1 MVKKVMDLTIFDSI
15 TDQNIISFL
24 MIMLVALFIW
34 GKIRYDAVS
43 LIMLSLFVIFGFIP
57 AGEAFSGLGHPAVV
71 TVALVL
77 LISKG
82 LEKSGF
88 IYFVGMKIQKI
99 IHSETQFILI
109 LCLIAAFLSSFMNN
123 IGAMAMLLPITISI
137 CQKMEWNPSK
147 FLMPLAFA
155 SILGGMN
162 TKIGT
167 PPNIIISELRGE
179 YSSNDFSFF
188 DFAFA
193 GVPVSIIGI
202 IFIMLI
208 GWRLIPIRPINS
220 VRNPLINLDDY
231 LVEMKVDENSPL
243 IDKRAYDLRSLLDD
257 DTSLIGQIDEDD
269 KKSEIHGNQKIYEG
283 QILILKINPDYIAEI
298 QKDFGLSLNLEKAI
312 KNNEIIAGIE
322 AIIIPK
328 SRLIGRKYNYFKRLI
343 GGQLS
348 LLGLW
353 RRGLK
358 YRFRLSNEIFKS
370 GDVLLIANR
379 GEVEKIGERLEL
391 AGLMPLW
398 QREFDIVSD
407 TSKIFLAIVIFLL
420 SLSSIIF
427 NFLPIIVA
435 FLLCVLAFASIKLL
449 TGDTI
454 YRHIDW
460 PVVVLLAAM
469 IPIGNTLTE
478 YGITS
483 SISSSLA
490 QYSNVLNVVW
500 ILIIL
505 MVITMFLSDVIN
517 NAATAVIMAPIAANV
532 AIETGQSEDAFLMC
546 VAIGASCA
554 FLSPIGHQCNTLVMG
569 PGNYKFGDYWKLGL
583 PLEIL
588 IICISIPI
596 IVFFW
601 T

>member
-1 MVKKVMDLTIFDSI
+1 MVKKVMDLTTFDSI

-88 IYFVGMKIQKI
+88 ISFVGMKIQKI

-398 QREFDIVSD
+398 QREFDIVND

-449 TGDTI
+449 TGDSI

-532 AIETGQSEDAFLMC
+532 AIETGQSVDAFLMC

>member
-88 IYFVGMKIQKI
+88 ISFVGIKIQKI
-99 IHSETQFILI
+99 IHSEIQFILI

-193 GVPVSIIGI
+193 GVPVSVIGI

-220 VRNPLINLDDY
+220 VHNPLINLDDY
-231 LVEMKVDENSPL
+231 LVEMKVDKNSSL

-269 KKSEIHGNQKIYEG
+269 KKSEIHGNQKIFEG
-283 QILILKINPDYIAEI
+283 QILILKINPDYIAEV
-298 QKDFGLSLNLEKAI
+298 QKDFGLSLNLEKDI
-312 KNNEIIAGIE
+312 KNNEIVAGIE

-353 RRGLK
+353 RKGLK

-379 GEVEKIGERLEL
+379 GEAEKIGERLEL

-398 QREFDIVSD
+398 QREFDIVND

-449 TGDTI
+449 TGDSI

-490 QYSNVLNVVW
+490 QYSNVLNLVL

-532 AIETGQSEDAFLMC
+532 AIETGQSVDAFLMC